1 MCKFPS
7 LSLRLFPTRE
17 ERQGAGRGKN
27 PGWFVPRTEEAQ
39 ASIRPGFVRSV
50 QTSRLGK
57 IYHRPDPPLIGW
69 PADTGPMGGEKS
81 ARARHLNRMVVSA
94 IPRLSRC
101 VTKLWQDLSWERSA
115 GDPRARARPGQAAHP
130 AGRGWPRLQGHN
142 SGLKSAAYCRLVLHT
157 SQDQSNEL
165 LHGKNGHK
173 TTAGI
178 EPSCDCFTPC
188 LRSCLPCSGR
198 PSHWPRARL
207 SSSCDQ

>member
-1 MCKFPS
+1 MPGTILRIMGQATCFVQISFIKFATVS
-7 LSLRLFPTRE
+7 HTRG

-39 ASIRPGFVRSV
+39 ASIRPGFARSV

-57 IYHRPDPPLIGW
+57 IYHRPDPPPIGW

-130 AGRGWPRLQGHN
+130 AGPGCCRG
-142 SGLKSAAYCRLVLHT
+142 AAR
-157 SQDQSNEL
+157 D
-165 LHGKNGHK
+165 
-173 TTAGI
+173 
-178 EPSCDCFTPC
+178 
-188 LRSCLPCSGR
+188 
-198 PSHWPRARL
+198 
-207 SSSCDQ
+207 